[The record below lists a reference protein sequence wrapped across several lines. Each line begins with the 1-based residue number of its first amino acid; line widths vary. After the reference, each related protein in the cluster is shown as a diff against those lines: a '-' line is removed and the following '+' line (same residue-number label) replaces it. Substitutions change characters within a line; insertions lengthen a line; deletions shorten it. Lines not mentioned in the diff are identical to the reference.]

1 MKYKYKYIDL
11 DGKIKTDTAS
21 FMSKDAAI
29 DQLKSKGYQIV
40 DIKAAGLQLN
50 LGYNK
55 KFSNFK
61 ISTLCSQLYLLLDSE
76 VPVNAALDL
85 IAENDL
91 NDSFNKE
98 ITKINQKVISGYSFS
113 KAVEMSGKFPSS
125 FNNAILGGETSGNL
139 PKVLKRLAIY
149 YNELYKTDK
158 RIKNA
163 LYYPKILGV
172 LMIIIVSFILT
183 KVFPEFIDLFLASD
197 IKLPSITQ
205 KLISISEFASKRLWL
220 ILITLFTIIILQKT
234 VYQKSNLK
242 YFIDKYR
249 LINKKVFKFYQNM
262 IYSQFLNVFSILI
275 ISEVDIIKSLEISLK
290 SVENIYLAKSLER
303 AKEKI
308 AFGKD
313 IGTAFSEIEGF
324 PNIITQTIK
333 VGEKTGKL
341 SESLE
346 HLSDYYNEEIRF
358 SSEKFVALFEPA
370 MIIIMAI
377 IVGFVVLAIALP
389 IFDIVN
395 IY

>member
-98 ITKINQKVISGYSFS
+98 IAKINQKVISGYSFS